1 MNKYEKLIE
10 YIVNDEQDKARAL
23 FHDIVVEKSRGI
35 YENMMQDEEEG
46 HHPGGDQVGGMMD
59 EIGADEHGM
68 HEEEEEMD
76 MGGDDAMG
84 MDGDE
89 MGGEHGEE
97 MGHEEGN
104 IEDRV
109 MDLES
114 ALDEL
119 KAEFEQLMSDE
130 HGEHE
135 HDDMD
140 DMGDEMHTGDEE
152 EMEGMGMG
160 MGMMESKPKKG
171 ENPFAKKDDDEE
183 EEEDDE
189 EDMSESRRSMSSAE
203 KLREYVD
210 KVSDGHGAEK
220 KGAGEGH
227 EVAKGGSVS
236 VNKQGIVAG
245 KNNMG
250 GTTANIVKGGS
261 EQAPDGTS
269 PKGKTGGFVKGS
281 AQEHEV
287 AKRNVNKVGG
297 NKGAQNYYSNKQTSW
312 EKNKGAEGQTT
323 DGKLSVDKDS
333 LLKRMK

>member
-1 MNKYEKLIE
+1 MMD
-10 YIVNDEQDKARAL
+10 DESQ
-23 FHDIVVEKSRGI
+23 E
-35 YENMMQDEEEG
+35 
-46 HHPGGDQVGGMMD
+46 HHGMGGDEVEGLTD
-59 EIGADEHGM
+59 EITADEHGM
-68 HEEEEEMD
+68 HEEDEEMDMDGSEEFGTDDD
-76 MGGDDAMG
+76 MGGDDMG
-84 MDGDE
+84 HDD
-89 MGGEHGEE
+89 E
-97 MGHEEGN
+97 MGHEEGD

-119 KAEFEQLMSDE
+119 KAEFDALMSDE

-135 HDDMD
+135 HDDMGD
-140 DMGDEMHTGDEE
+140 DMGGDDMGIGDEE
-152 EMEGMGMG
+152 ADES
-160 MGMMESKPKKG
+160 MMYE
-171 ENPFAKKDDDEE
+171 AKDK
-183 EEEDDE
+183 EEDDE
-189 EDMSESRRSMSSAE
+189 EDDEEETMESRRNMSSAE

-245 KNNMG
+245 KNDMG

-297 NKGAQNYYSNKQTSW
+297 NKGAQNYYNKKETSW
-312 EKNKGAEGQTT
+312 DKAHGKEGQTT
-323 DGKLSVDKDS
+323 DGSVPVSKNS
-333 LLKRMK
+333 ILKKIN

>member
-10 YIVNDEQDKARAL
+10 YIVNDDQDKARAL
-23 FHDIVVEKSRGI
+23 FHDIVVEKSRSI
-35 YENMMQDEEEG
+35 YESMMDDESQE
-46 HHPGGDQVGGMMD
+46 HHGMGGDKVEGLTD
-59 EIGADEHGM
+59 EITADEHGM
-68 HEEEEEMD
+68 HEEDDEMD
-76 MGGDDAMG
+76 MSGDDEIGTDDDMGMDPEMGGDD
-84 MDGDE
+84 
-89 MGGEHGEE
+89 MGGEGD
-97 MGHEEGN
+97 

-119 KAEFEQLMSDE
+119 KAEFDALMSDE

-135 HDDMD
+135 HDDMGGD
-140 DMGDEMHTGDEE
+140 DMDMGGDEE
-152 EMEGMGMG
+152 PADES
-160 MGMMESKPKKG
+160 MMYES
-171 ENPFAKKDDDEE
+171 EEDEE
-183 EEEDDE
+183 EEDE
-189 EDMSESRRSMSSAE
+189 EDEEETMESRRNMSSAE

-220 KGAGEGH
+220 GGQGEGH
-227 EVAKGGSVS
+227 EVGKGGSVG

-245 KNNMG
+245 KNDMG
-250 GTTANIVKGGS
+250 GTAGNIVKGGS

-297 NKGAQNYYSNKQTSW
+297 NKGAQNYYNKKETSW
-312 EKNKGAEGQTT
+312 DKAHGKEGQTT
-323 DGKLSVDKDS
+323 DGSVPVSKNS
-333 LLKRMK
+333 MLKHIK

>member
-10 YIVNDEQDKARAL
+10 YIVNDDQDKARAL
-23 FHDIVVEKSRGI
+23 FHDIVVEKSRSI
-35 YENMMQDEEEG
+35 YESMMDDESQE
-46 HHPGGDQVGGMMD
+46 HHGMGGDEVEGLTD
-59 EIGADEHGM
+59 EITADEHGM
-68 HEEEEEMD
+68 HEEDEEMD
-76 MGGDDAMG
+76 MDGGEEFGTDD
-84 MDGDE
+84 D
-89 MGGEHGEE
+89 MGGEHDDE
-97 MGHEEGN
+97 MGHEEGD

-119 KAEFEQLMSDE
+119 KAEFDALMSDE

-135 HDDMD
+135 HDDMGGD
-140 DMGDEMHTGDEE
+140 DMGMDHMGDEE
-152 EMEGMGMG
+152 ADES
-160 MGMMESKPKKG
+160 MMYE
-171 ENPFAKKDDDEE
+171 AKDEDEE
-183 EEEDDE
+183 DEEDDE
-189 EDMSESRRSMSSAE
+189 EEAMESRRNMSSAE

-245 KNNMG
+245 KNDMG
-250 GTTANIVKGGS
+250 GTAANIVKGGS

-297 NKGAQNYYSNKQTSW
+297 NKGAQNYYNKKETSW
-312 EKNKGAEGQTT
+312 DKAHGKEGQTT
-323 DGKLSVDKDS
+323 DGS
-333 LLKRMK
+333 LPVSKNSILKKIN